1 MSGRGAGAV
10 IAAVL
15 ALGGAAC
22 LPSGHDRRGGGP
34 ADAHLV
40 LYRDRAL
47 IEEDIVADVRG
58 HRAVLPMPAG
68 VAAEDL
74 AISSDDVHVVAWS
87 SSAADGQRDV
97 VAVAGARTQRGRL
110 LGVDDRGVVLIEGGD
125 VHVVGGAELLSGAI
139 RPALIAEVDG
149 RDGRAR
155 FRLRYPTDRLSWQ
168 ASYTLVDHDRGGRL
182 HGALVIDNQTGR
194 RWRQAALAIID
205 APAPDPAIG
214 GDDLP
219 PAARLP
225 GRYAIEPGPQRLE
238 LALRDRPLPLRSTLV
253 YDPVGPALDHP
264 TNPPEDA
271 AGYGVQR
278 WPTTVDAT
286 VKIELG
292 AIADVQL
299 PAGPVRLAAV
309 DGSGLAWRGEGELLP
324 PATDAERYLT
334 IAIGRIDD
342 VSGRRART
350 DFVKDAARQRLY
362 EEITV
367 TLTSTRRAPVDVLVR
382 EHLYRGPCWKLAYH
396 STGDGV
402 AKEGA
407 QRIALTTTVPAG
419 GTATVVY
426 RVIYHWSA
434 PECSPPS
441 TSNT

>member
-1 MSGRGAGAV
+1 MAV
-10 IAAVL
+10 VL

-22 LPSGHDRRGGGP
+22 LPFGPERGGGGP
-34 ADAHLV
+34 ADAHVV

-47 IEEDIVADVRG
+47 IEEEIVADVRG

-97 VAVAGARTQRGRL
+97 VAVAGARTQRGHL
-110 LGVDDRGVVLIEGGD
+110 LGVDARGVVLLAGDD

-139 RPALIAEVDG
+139 RPALVADVDG

-168 ASYTLVDHDRGGRL
+168 ASYTLVDHARSGRL

-214 GDDLP
+214 GAALP
-219 PAARLP
+219 AAARLP
-225 GRYAIEPGPQRLE
+225 GHYAIEPGPQRLE

-253 YDPVGPALDHP
+253 YDPVGPDLDHA

-271 AGYGVQR
+271 DGYGVQR
-278 WPTTVDAT
+278 WPATVDET
-286 VKIELG
+286 VKLELG

-309 DGSGLAWRGEGELLP
+309 DGDGDGTGLAWRGEGELLP
-324 PATDAERYLT
+324 PATDAKRYLT
-334 IAIGRIDD
+334 IAIGRVDD
-342 VSGRRART
+342 ITGHRART
-350 DFVKDAARQRLY
+350 DFVKDAPGQRLY

-367 TLTSTRRAPVDVLVR
+367 TLVSTRKAPVDVLVR

-441 TSNT
+441 TSNN